1 MGPDALSRP
10 RVLLV
15 DDDPRLI
22 HIVSLYLQVQDLE
35 VSTAGDGEQALAML
49 SRGLPDLLITDVMMP
64 VMDGLSLCRRV
75 RALPGTDR
83 LPIIVFTALDGDS
96 DLRAATD
103 AGADQVITKPFNLT
117 GLGKAVEALL
127 PDLAATGA

>member
-1 MGPDALSRP
+1 MGPDAPSRP

-35 VSTAGDGEQALAML
+35 VSTAGDGEQALEML

-64 VMDGLSLCRRV
+64 VMDGLTLCRNV
-75 RALPGTDR
+75 RALPGGER
-83 LPIIVFTALDGDS
+83 VPIIVFTALDGDA
-96 DLRAATD
+96 DLTAANG
-103 AGADQVITKPFNLT
+103 AGADRVITKPFNLT
-117 GLGKAVEALL
+117 GLGDAVQTLL
-127 PDLAATGA
+127 ARVPAA

>member
-1 MGPDALSRP
+1 MGPDAPSRP

-22 HIVSLYLQVQDLE
+22 HIVSLYLQVQDIE
-35 VSTAGDGEQALAML
+35 VSTAGDGEQALEML

-64 VMDGLSLCRRV
+64 VMDGLSLCRKV
-75 RALPGTDR
+75 RALPGADG
-83 LPIIVFTALDGDS
+83 LPIIVFTALDGDG
-96 DLRAATD
+96 DVLAARE

-117 GLGKAVEALL
+117 GLGDAVQGLL
-127 PDLAATGA
+127 TRLPAA

>member
-1 MGPDALSRP
+1 MGPEAPSRP

-22 HIVSLYLQVQDLE
+22 HIVSLYLQVQDIE
-35 VSTAGDGEQALAML
+35 VSTAGDGEQALEML

-64 VMDGLSLCRRV
+64 VMDGLTLCRRV
-75 RALPGTDR
+75 RGLPGGGT
-83 LPIIVFTALDGDS
+83 LPIIVFTALDSDG
-96 DLRAATD
+96 DLRDARD

-117 GLGKAVEALL
+117 GLGDAVQGLL
-127 PDLAATGA
+127 SRLPAA